1 MFCPESIVLERY
13 ARGELAPDQTTGL
26 EAHLE
31 TCATC
36 REEVA
41 HHQRRAGGELP
52 AEPKTAPGNPSV
64 PVAAFGSGVAL
75 DVEAP
80 IQLTNLVATAREPE
94 DPAAETEPLDQPI
107 TALRP
112 TLAPGPGGSTL
123 FLERGTRVGRYV
135 ILEQIGSG
143 GMGVV
148 YAAMDPELDRKV
160 ALKLLRSTGNDAPG
174 APSEARVRL
183 LREAQA
189 MARLSHPNVITI
201 HDVGSHFSQVYLA
214 MELVQGT
221 TLTEWLRAKRTWRE
235 VVRVFCKAGQGLAA
249 AHQAGLVHR
258 DFKPDNVLVG
268 DDGSVHVMDFGLARA
283 ATRDEGDRPW
293 RAPDPQS
300 GAEFLLS
307 ALTRQGTV
315 VGTPTWQPVPH

>member
-1 MFCPESIVLERY
+1 MLERY